1 MQSAGRQRRTVGKEA
16 LLGAT
21 QLQHIDHG
29 VADFVVAAIETA
41 TARGHGIDAGDGF
54 ADQGVETLF
63 LRWAKQEGIWD
74 GDEEEEKKI
83 RGRGA
88 PAKLQEEEISP
99 PIGPVEVGP
108 ADVQLRRLGN
118 LVRRVQHLVG
128 LQASALRSQVEAR
141 RL

>member
-63 LRWAKQEGIWD
+63 LNFVGPVEPMLLAHAGRTQRTGAMT
-74 GDEEEEKKI
+74 GDTVLPIQLRPATRLRII
-83 RGRGA
+83 RSGRGA
-88 PAKLQEEEISP
+88 I
-99 PIGPVEVGP
+99 VGTGCQP
-108 ADVQLRRLGN
+108 QGR
-118 LVRRVQHLVG
+118 
-128 LQASALRSQVEAR
+128 
-141 RL
+141 